1 MDWTQVYTIIATT
14 LGGTIGACAFF
25 YIITAKRI
33 DRTDQMIDINNKN
46 HREDMK
52 KMENFHREDMATLNE
67 KFIRMEEKWER
78 LFERLFFKDQGK
90 AA

>member
-46 HREDMK
+46 HREDM
-52 KMENFHREDMATLNE
+52 
-67 KFIRMEEKWER
+67 IRMDEKWER
-78 LFERLFFKDQGK
+78 LFEKLLIKEQGK
-90 AA
+90 C

>member
-1 MDWTQVYTIIATT
+1 MDWMQTYTIVSTT
-14 LGGTIGACAFF
+14 LGACFF
-25 YIITAKRI
+25 LYLITSRRI
-33 DRTDQMIDINNKN
+33 DRTDQMIDLNNKN